1 MQKSPLITIIDNIQS
16 INREDAEL
24 QRNKGGDFNIFT
36 ILRKENDEVNLH
48 SKFIYELIR
57 HDETHGQRNLFLKLF
72 LLHVLKIDIQDEK
85 ILVRR
90 EDYTEEKKRID
101 FVIET
106 SNYLIGIE
114 MKIDAKDQ
122 KDQLSDYYKELEI
135 RQKQKKKK
143 NIKLFYLTKFGHE
156 PSKDSTKDLH
166 KKFIELISFEYQI
179 EEWLSACIQ
188 NVENIPKLKE
198 LLIQYLTLVQHLT
211 GQLSKSKEKK
221 MDELIIDKTNI
232 DAIHQ
237 LVQHYPHIWAKKELE
252 FWEKLCKKIQK
263 INIYKEN
270 NFELEFLEQNDVGL
284 NIDLIKEI
292 RHTRK
297 KDAFGFKIKKKF
309 EIFKVEIEINH
320 WNYREN
326 IDIFISIL
334 GLRGK
339 KLKNDG
345 LKNLLE
351 NELKFKDESI
361 DKKFYN
367 KILIPKIKFYSK
379 DTPNPTHAL
388 FDDVEFNSYI
398 EYASKEVQ
406 NILKFLINN
415 ENALNNIVK

>member
-24 QRNKGGDFNIFT
+24 LRNKGGDFNIFT

-57 HDETHGQRNLFLKLF
+57 HDETHGQTNLFVKLF
-72 LLHVLKIDIQDEK
+72 LFHVLDIDIEDEK
-85 ILVRR
+85 IHVRR

-114 MKIDAKDQ
+114 MKVDAKDQ
-122 KDQLSDYYKELEI
+122 QYQLFDYYEELKL
-135 RQKQKKKK
+135 RKKQNNK
-143 NIKLFYLTKFGHE
+143 NIKLFYLTKFGHK

-166 KKFIELISFEYQI
+166 KKFIGLISFEYQI
-179 EEWLSACIQ
+179 ARWLNACIQ
-188 NVENIPKLKE
+188 KVENIPKLKE
-198 LLIQYLTLVQHLT
+198 LLIQYLTLVEHLT

-221 MDELIIDKTNI
+221 MDELIIDKSNI
-232 DAIHQ
+232 EAIHQ
-237 LVQHYPHIWAKKELE
+237 LVQHYPHIWAKKEME
-252 FWEKLCKKIQK
+252 FWEKLYKKIQK

-270 NFELEFLEQNDVGL
+270 NFELEFLEQNEVGV

-292 RHTRK
+292 RLTRK

-320 WNYREN
+320 WNGGEN
-326 IDIFISIL
+326 IDIFLSIL

-339 KLKNDG
+339 KLKNDA
-345 LKNLLE
+345 LKNILE
-351 NELKFKDESI
+351 KELKFKDQNFHEL
-361 DKKFYN
+361 FYT
-367 KILIPKIKFYSK
+367 KVLIPSIKFYSK
-379 DTPNPTHAL
+379 DTSNPTHAL
-388 FDDVEFNSYI
+388 FDEVEFNSYI
-398 EYASKEVQ
+398 EQANKEVQ

-415 ENALNNIVK
+415 ENTLNNIIK